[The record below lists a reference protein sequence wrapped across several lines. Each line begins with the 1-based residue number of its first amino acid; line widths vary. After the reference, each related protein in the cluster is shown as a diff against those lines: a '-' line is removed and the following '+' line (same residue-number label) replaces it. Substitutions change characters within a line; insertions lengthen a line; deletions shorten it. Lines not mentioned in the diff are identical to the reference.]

1 MDLEAMKDPEETTM
15 KEIRELSEEDPD
27 DPECQA
33 LVKAEQE
40 WEQRILRLGTCKHM
54 KDQNAHNT

>member
-1 MDLEAMKDPEETTM
+1 M